1 MILYYALFCNSIQ
14 ERLRAPHPLPHL
26 FHLSALPPTGNQAF
40 NEVNGGEGG
49 GGKFLKKLWVIKWWV
64 IRLTAHLN

>member
-1 MILYYALFCNSIQ
+1 MILYYAFFCNSIQ

-49 GGKFLKKLWVIKWWV
+49 GVSF
-64 IRLTAHLN
+64 